1 MRVVAFGLAF
11 GLCVSG
17 VAYAQ
22 TASGDEAA
30 VRRVIQQFDEARSK
44 NDWKSASALYLEDGT
59 NLTSSGEWRRGRADI
74 EKRGAATTAGVYKGG
89 RYTTKIDSVRLLG
102 AGAAVAD
109 GAFEITNIPDGKSR
123 RGYSTYVLVKS
134 GDTWRI
140 AASRSMV
147 PVTAGPSG
155 TQ

>member
-1 MRVVAFGLAF
+1 LGLVLSVSAFAHG
-11 GLCVSG
+11 
-17 VAYAQ
+17 Q
-22 TASGDEAA
+22 TGSGDEAA

-44 NDWKSASALYLEDGT
+44 ADWKNASGLYLEDGT

-89 RYTTKIDSVRLLG
+89 RFTTKIESVRMLG
-102 AGAAVAD
+102 PSTAIVD
-109 GAFEITNIPDGKSR
+109 GAFEISNIPGGKNR
-123 RGYSTYVLVKS
+123 RGHSTYVLVKS
-134 GDTWRI
+134 GDAWRI

-147 PVTAGPSG
+147 PVTAGPGG

>member
-1 MRVVAFGLAF
+1 MRSLAF
-11 GLCVSG
+11 ALGLLLSVSVFVHG
-17 VAYAQ
+17 Q
-22 TASGDEAA
+22 TGSGDEAA

-44 NDWKSASALYLEDGT
+44 ADWRSASALYLEDGT

-89 RYTTKIDSVRLLG
+89 KFTTKIESVRMLG
-102 AGAAVAD
+102 PSTAIVD
-109 GAFEITNIPDGKSR
+109 GAFEISNIPGGKSR
-123 RGYSTYVLVKS
+123 SGHSTYVLVKS

-155 TQ
+155 T